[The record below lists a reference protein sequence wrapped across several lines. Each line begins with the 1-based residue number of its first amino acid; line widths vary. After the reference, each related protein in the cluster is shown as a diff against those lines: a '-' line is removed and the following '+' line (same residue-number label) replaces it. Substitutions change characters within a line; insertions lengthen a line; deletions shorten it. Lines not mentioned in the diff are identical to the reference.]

1 MSELVLLNLVHRR
14 CGRILIAN
22 RTPVRARELA
32 RRFGAEPTTMERL
45 QAALA
50 GADLVISCTAS
61 EGVVLAA
68 DDVRR
73 AAAKRQG
80 RPLMLVDI
88 AVPRDLDSEIA
99 ASLTPRSVLGH
110 RGEVSIAGAAVGP
123 LSGDAHSSSGLR
135 FRLREIGGTA
145 TVRVLYRGSVPD
157 LFRLGR
163 HVFLRGQLHGG
174 VFEAVPGSM
183 MTQCPSKYVTKGEA

>member
-1 MSELVLLNLVHRR
+1 VSPAAHRTGGNTPRLVIALSVASVLAVFLLY
-14 CGRILIAN
+14 
-22 RTPVRARELA
+22 TS
-32 RRFGAEPTTMERL
+32 
-45 QAALA
+45 LA
-50 GADLVISCTAS
+50 GSAT
-61 EGVVLAA
+61 
-68 DDVRR
+68 
-73 AAAKRQG
+73 
-80 RPLMLVDI
+80 P
-88 AVPRDLDSEIA
+88 
-99 ASLTPRSVLGH
+99 SLTPRSVLGH